1 VDLEVRNNN
10 GPVTSSSRAVNATT
24 ITVSGTRTA
33 TTITSSIAGHP
44 TSIPVCPI
52 GNYTDP
58 STCYCGPQPTNV
70 SSIVTTIVIPHP
82 TTITLTI
89 PVVTAYPT
97 WNATIPSIPSSIPS
111 SLLPNGTYP
120 TMSASGIPF
129 PAPTSTIAKNGATA
143 STVTVHPTTR
153 YSTITAN
160 ASYPTVVANGTVP
173 SPTSYPCAPVGTVYV
188 FANGTSTYTVYPTAT
203 AYPSSSLGNITTVY
217 ASSFGNIT
225 TVYPSS
231 LGNITTVY
239 PSSLGNV
246 AKRHHPTATAVPTVF
261 ASSSPGEVATI
272 TFDSPTTIYQGATTT
287 VTISGTPTPITISAC
302 LPVSNITT
310 ITVPVPVG
318 GTSTVNVPIPITV
331 EPTSTVYASTII
343 VNGTATDVPV
353 PEATSYAYPEGT
365 TYA

>member
-1 VDLEVRNNN
+1 VRNNN
-10 GPVTSSSRAVNATT
+10 GPVTSSSRAINATT
-24 ITVSGTRTA
+24 ITVSGTRTRA
-33 TTITSSIAGHP
+33 TTTITSSIAGHP

-58 STCYCGPQPTNV
+58 ASCYCGPQPTNG

-97 WNATIPSIPSSIPS
+97 WDA
-111 SLLPNGTYP
+111 TYP
-120 TMSASGIPF
+120 TMSASSIPF

-160 ASYPTVVANGTVP
+160 ASYPTVVANGTIP
-173 SPTSYPCAPVGTVYV
+173 SPTSYPCAPVDTVYV

-217 ASSFGNIT
+217 SSSLGNIT

-246 AKRHHPTATAVPTVF
+246 AKRHHPTATVVPTVF
-261 ASSSPGEVATI
+261 ASSSLGEVTTI

-310 ITVPVPVG
+310 ITVPVPIG

-331 EPTSTVYASTII
+331 EPTSTVYASTFI

-353 PEATSYAYPEGT
+353 PEATSYASPEGT